1 MWNEVVRLAVKA
13 LAKACHLLTHLAAAE
28 VPQPLHRLARAEG
41 LPASTAYRLLETMCA
56 EGLVEQLPDRRY
68 RVGLAAFQMARA
80 AAATRTV
87 LAAAEPVMAEVAA
100 EVEESV
106 SLVLFRGE
114 EAHYLRCIEGP
125 RTLHAAPVRLGGRLP
140 VHCTASGKVLLA
152 SLPPAQCRA
161 LLARAPLAAMTAR
174 TLTDPDAVLAQLEA
188 VRAQGHAVDDQ
199 ELEDDLVC
207 VAAPI
212 RDHTDLCVAA
222 LSVSGH
228 RARID
233 GDLRA
238 TVIARVRAAA
248 ARISIALGARVPGEP
263 GHAGGAYAASN

>member
-1 MWNEVVRLAVKA
+1 MFPLAVKA
-13 LAKACHLLTHLAAAE
+13 LSKACHLLTHLAAAE

-41 LPASTAYRLLETMCA
+41 LPASTAYRLLETLCA

-106 SLVLFRGE
+106 SLVLFRGD
-114 EAHYLRCIEGP
+114 EAHYVRCIEGP

-140 VHCTASGKVLLA
+140 LHCTASGKVLLA
-152 SLPPAQCRA
+152 SLPPAQGRE
-161 LLARAPLAAMTAR
+161 LVTSMRLAATTAR
-174 TLTDPDAVLAQLEA
+174 TMTDPDAVLTQLRA
-188 VRAQGHAVDDQ
+188 VRVQGYAVDDQ

-212 RDHTDLCVAA
+212 RDHTGGAVAA

-228 RARID
+228 RSRLDGEARA
-233 GDLRA
+233 L
-238 TVIARVRAAA
+238 VIARVRNAA
-248 ARISIALGARVPGEP
+248 ARISTALGARANDEAGD
-263 GHAGGAYAASN
+263 AGGVRSASD